1 MFSNRFKTLV
11 FLENNMDEKY
21 GDFEELND
29 GVQNQTSGDV
39 VPTRI
44 RKPRHGEFIG
54 IILQRLGGNRMEV
67 HSTDGKKRNC
77 RVPGRFSRS
86 LWLRPRDVVLIK
98 PWEFDDA
105 KADVIFKY
113 DSSAV
118 NQLRKRGIL
127 NNIKDEF

>member
-1 MFSNRFKTLV
+1 MAQEKPKPIFKYDKKTGKEISDNPNEQQV
-11 FLENNMDEKY
+11 AQ
-21 GDFEELND
+21 D
-29 GVQNQTSGDV
+29 GGSRA
-39 VPTRI
+39 RI
-44 RKPRHGEFIG
+44 PRINEFIG